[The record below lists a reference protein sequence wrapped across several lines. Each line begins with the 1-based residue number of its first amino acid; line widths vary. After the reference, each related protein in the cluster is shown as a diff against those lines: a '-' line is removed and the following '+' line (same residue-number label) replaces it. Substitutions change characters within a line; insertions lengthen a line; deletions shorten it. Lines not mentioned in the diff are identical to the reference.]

1 MYPQTHVYFAEKV
14 FGFLSPALVLGSIFP
29 DIVAGIYPD
38 RQESHGR
45 GAEML
50 ICMQQEEDLYDFA
63 RGVVTHGINP
73 KGLDYYGDEKFLAFE
88 RGYCFEKGRPLV
100 EETIRACNLPP
111 KMGWWKS
118 HNIIEMGIE
127 LHIKNQDRSR
137 ALAIAFANTSLI
149 DKISEHIARFYATEP
164 SHFRH
169 RIHNFSHYIEI
180 SHITA
185 ESLASRYDVQ
195 MFTKHRLHIDTARVA
210 RLILRAAETVADDL
224 DDFFAYTI
232 ENVRQYLVTT
242 QC

>member
-1 MYPQTHVYFAEKV
+1 MYPQTHVFFAEKV

-29 DIVAGIYPD
+29 DIVAGIYRD

-50 ICMQQEEDLYDFA
+50 IRMQEEEDLYDFA
-63 RGVVTHGINP
+63 RGVITHGISP

-88 RGYCFEKGRPLV
+88 RGYCFEKGRPLI

-111 KMGWWKS
+111 RMGWWKS

-127 LHIKNQDRSR
+127 LHINKQNHSR
-137 ALAIAFANTSLI
+137 ALAAVFANTGLI
-149 DKISEHIARFYATEP
+149 DKISEHMALFYATKP
-164 SHFRH
+164 HYFRH
-169 RIHNFSHYIEI
+169 RIHNFSHFIEI

-195 MFTKHRLHIDTARVA
+195 MFTRHRLHIDTARVA
-210 RLILRAAETVADDL
+210 RLILRAAEIVTDDL
-224 DDFFAYTI
+224 DDFFAYAI
-232 ENVRQYLVTT
+232 ENVRQNFFTALY
-242 QC
+242 